1 MLALISIFIL
11 ARLSIERLSTTTATW
26 SSSTNEIILV
36 LFFTAQ
42 RRQHIWSEIH
52 KTWISQMEKIE
63 INRRTRTTER
73 KKKSNILQ
81 NILNKNNRKEK
92 EEEDASR
99 RNKTLKKRIRKNLT
113 NVLKSFLSFLP
124 MQLAHLKS

>member
-1 MLALISIFIL
+1 
-11 ARLSIERLSTTTATW
+11 
-26 SSSTNEIILV
+26 
-36 LFFTAQ
+36 
-42 RRQHIWSEIH
+42 
-52 KTWISQMEKIE
+52 MEKIE
-63 INRRTRTTER
+63 INPRTRTTER